1 MQAEARHHWEE
12 AKGMRPNVWNRL
24 ESRSSFRPMK
34 NDYEEGGSKL
44 VPWLKSKIEQL
55 APSEPTKK
63 VTRKAL
69 EEKIGSLETIIK
81 RDRWPPKERE
91 VWQKSDFLAK
101 AQRIRREE
109 TKSAEKSAE
118 ESSADVSMVYA
129 LPHSLKTESI
139 ELEEPIYDG
148 EELTVAQSQLEDA
161 KVADAVVFEKPS
173 ALQTRFVRPLFVR
186 ALIQGRPVGR
196 VMVDGGA
203 IVNVM
208 PTPFFK
214 KLCKSEDELKPTD
227 TIMADFT
234 RNSQQTRGVLT
245 IELTVRDHMEE
256 IRAEGWPHM
265 VDINIEEI
273 GHIN

>member
-1 MQAEARHHWEE
+1 
-12 AKGMRPNVWNRL
+12 MRPNVWNRL
-24 ESRSSFRPMK
+24 ESRSSFRPLK

-69 EEKIGSLETIIK
+69 EEKIASLETIIK

-91 VWQKSDFLAK
+91 
-101 AQRIRREE
+101 
-109 TKSAEKSAE
+109 
-118 ESSADVSMVYA
+118 
-129 LPHSLKTESI
+129 TESI

-161 KVADAVVFEKPS
+161 KVANAVVFEKPS
-173 ALQTRFVRPLFVR
+173 ALHARFVRPLFVR

-234 RNSQQTRGVLT
+234 TNSQQMRGVLT
-245 IELTVRDHMEE
+245 IELTVRDHREE
-256 IRAEGWPHM
+256 IRAEGWPHI

-273 GHIN
+273 GHINWADTDPDQISFIRVIEEEVQLVLLKKAKALVAAEEPPE